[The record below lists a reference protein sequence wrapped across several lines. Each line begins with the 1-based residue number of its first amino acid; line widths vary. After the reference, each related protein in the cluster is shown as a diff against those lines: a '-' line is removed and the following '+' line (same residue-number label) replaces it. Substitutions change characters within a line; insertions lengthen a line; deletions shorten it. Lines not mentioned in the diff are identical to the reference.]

1 MIIPTISILLLTL
14 SVWVINKKLPI
25 QICSICAGVTLT
37 WLWMFG
43 GMWLGFISVSR
54 YEFQVAILMGVTIGG
69 LVTELKKMSLKFRN
83 KNGLKENEEIEP
95 LEDKL
100 KNCC

>member
-1 MIIPTISILLLTL
+1 
-14 SVWVINKKLPI
+14 
-25 QICSICAGVTLT
+25 
-37 WLWMFG
+37 
-43 GMWLGFISVSR
+43 
-54 YEFQVAILMGVTIGG
+54 
-69 LVTELKKMSLKFRN
+69 VTELKKMSLKFRN